1 MKWDFGLKLPL
12 YKPFIFRLSL
22 PHLLWTFMMTEKE
35 RRCAGNFRSSQTNL
49 QELTFADLENPWNF
63 FRLFMSNETDVN
75 DWCRRNGLL
84 VSRLPCTS
92 KKQNGRR
99 SSEGEKCDGIMVL
112 KESACRTGGEILRCQ
127 KNRNH
132 QKAMRVNSFFEG
144 STLTIPDCMLFIKC
158 YLDKLSLLQ
167 CSKFVGIAYGSTAVN
182 WGSFVR
188 EVFKEHF
195 HRNTRMKKLSG
206 IVELDESLFGKR
218 TKYHRGNPHGGMKVQ
233 NL

>member
-12 YKPFIFRLSL
+12 YKPLIFRLPL
-22 PHLLWTFMMTEKE
+22 PQLLWTSMMTEKE
-35 RRCAGNFRSSQTNL
+35 RRCAGNFRASQTNL

-63 FRLFMSNETDVN
+63 FRLFMSTETEVN

-84 VSRLPCTS
+84 VSQLPCTS
-92 KKQNGRR
+92 KKQRTAEFRR
-99 SSEGEKCDGIMVL
+99 GKVWRHHGIKGVSLPNWRRDTTLQEEPEPSKGHEGELFLWGLYTDHSRLHALHQMLPGQAVSSSVL
-112 KESACRTGGEILRCQ
+112 QI
-127 KNRNH
+127 
-132 QKAMRVNSFFEG
+132 
-144 STLTIPDCMLFIKC
+144 
-158 YLDKLSLLQ
+158 
-167 CSKFVGIAYGSTAVN
+167 VGIAYGSTAVN

-218 TKYHRGNPHGGMKVQ
+218 TKYHRGSPHGGMKVQ

>member
-12 YKPFIFRLSL
+12 YKPFIFRLPL
-22 PHLLWTFMMTEKE
+22 PQLLWTSMMTDKE
-35 RRCAGNFRSSQTNL
+35 RRCAGNFRASQTNL

-63 FRLFMSNETDVN
+63 FRLFMSTETEVN

-84 VSRLPCTS
+84 VSQLPCSS

-112 KESACRTGGEILRCQ
+112 KESACRTGRDTTLQEEPEPSKGHEGELFLWGLYTDHSRLHAL
-127 KNRNH
+127 H
-132 QKAMRVNSFFEG
+132 Q
-144 STLTIPDCMLFIKC
+144 MLPGQAV
-158 YLDKLSLLQ
+158 SSSVLQ
-167 CSKFVGIAYGSTAVN
+167 IVGIAYGLTAVN

-188 EVFKEHF
+188 KVFKEHF

-218 TKYHRGNPHGGMKVQ
+218 TKYHRGSPHGGMKVQ

>member
-1 MKWDFGLKLPL
+1 MKLPL
-12 YKPFIFRLSL
+12 YKPFIFRLPL

-112 KESACRTGGEILRCQ
+112 KESACRTGGEILRCK

-132 QKAMRVNSFFEG
+132 QKAMRVNSFFED

-167 CSKFVGIAYGSTAVN
+167 CSKLLA
-182 WGSFVR
+182 
-188 EVFKEHF
+188 
-195 HRNTRMKKLSG
+195 
-206 IVELDESLFGKR
+206 
-218 TKYHRGNPHGGMKVQ
+218 
-233 NL
+233 

>member
-1 MKWDFGLKLPL
+1 M
-12 YKPFIFRLSL
+12 
-22 PHLLWTFMMTEKE
+22 
-35 RRCAGNFRSSQTNL
+35 AGWQTPGISSTWGEVQK
-49 QELTFADLENPWNF
+49 ELTFADLENPWNF

-182 WGSFVR
+182 WGSFV
-188 EVFKEHF
+188 
-195 HRNTRMKKLSG
+195 
-206 IVELDESLFGKR
+206 
-218 TKYHRGNPHGGMKVQ
+218 
-233 NL
+233 

>member
-12 YKPFIFRLSL
+12 YKPFIFRLPL
-22 PHLLWTFMMTEKE
+22 PQLLWTSMMTEKE
-35 RRCAGNFRSSQTNL
+35 RRCAGNFRASQTNL

-63 FRLFMSNETDVN
+63 FRLFMSTETEVN

-167 CSKFVGIAYGSTAVN
+167 CSKLLA
-182 WGSFVR
+182 
-188 EVFKEHF
+188 
-195 HRNTRMKKLSG
+195 
-206 IVELDESLFGKR
+206 
-218 TKYHRGNPHGGMKVQ
+218 
-233 NL
+233 